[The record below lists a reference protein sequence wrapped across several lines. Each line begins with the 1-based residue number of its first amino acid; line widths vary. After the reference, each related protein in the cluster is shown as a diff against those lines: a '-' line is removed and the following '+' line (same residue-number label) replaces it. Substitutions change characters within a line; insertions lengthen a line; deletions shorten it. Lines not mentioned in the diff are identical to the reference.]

1 MIAIALG
8 ANLSSHAGA
17 PRDTMLAALDALT
30 VSGIRIAAVS
40 PFYASKAWPDP
51 GDPEFVNAV
60 ALIDTE
66 LSPHELMMKLHEVE
80 TSFGRKRSKKNAPR
94 PLDLD
99 LIDYDGRVEEG
110 PPVLPHPRM
119 RDRAF
124 VLAPLADVAPGW
136 RHPVSGQSV
145 GQLLAALGDHG
156 ATRLDP

>member
-30 VSGIRIAAVS
+30 VSGIRIAALS
-40 PFYASKAWPDP
+40 PFYASDAWPDP
-51 GDPEFVNAV
+51 TDPPFVNAV
-60 ALIDTE
+60 AIVETE
-66 LSPHELMMKLHEVE
+66 LSPAELMKRLHEVE

-94 PLDLD
+94 TLDLD
-99 LIDYDGRVEEG
+99 LIDYDSRVEDG

-119 RDRAF
+119 ADRAF

-136 RHPVSGQSV
+136 RHPGTGETV
-145 GQLLAALGDHG
+145 GRLLAAADRGG
-156 ATRLDP
+156 TRRLDR